1 MVCCYL
7 FLVGDEP
14 LLIKLSVT
22 IEDAAEREAFR
33 LDQGEFLPSDIWPG
47 LSSPPPRYEV
57 VPIDK
62 DASGTPE
69 LPKKLIEQALRRA
82 GDLSGKI

>member
-7 FLVGDEP
+7 FLMEDKSW
-14 LLIKLSVT
+14 LIKLSVT
-22 IEDAAEREAFR
+22 IEDATEREAFR
-33 LDQGEFLPSDIWPG
+33 LDQGDFLPSDLWPG
-47 LSSPPPRYEV
+47 LSNPPPRYEV
-57 VPIDK
+57 MPIDK
-62 DASGTPE
+62 NASGAPE